1 MTVHSEQMTT
11 LFDSSPP
18 TMFPLLRLP
27 FLCLHDV
34 IDRLGIVDLYHFSLL
49 SKRAKWISKRK
60 KGNRLEVSLY
70 IYDRTMTLYKD
81 QKYICEMIF
90 EKNRFEIGPRKRKM
104 GSVDIWFTKA
114 LQHFLDVFNC
124 PFEIVHFE
132 LKPPLTED
140 QLIMIIDLLNGMKTE
155 IKEVYI
161 VAKCQ
166 RILDFLFSLN
176 TEIICAYQTNLSS
189 KELNEFLRS
198 WKEGKTNQ
206 KVKQVTIGTCSERDV
221 KEVLKGLG
229 GELMDP
235 RTATF
240 KFREKGFERYIE
252 YWIRGGIQIRG
263 NDGRFAVIV
272 TSRFAYPTKNEDVK
286 VKHIQKYLKDLEM
299 WNSENSAWNE
309 NHFSICFF

>member
-104 GSVDIWFTKA
+104 GSVDI
-114 LQHFLDVFNC
+114 C
-124 PFEIVHFE
+124 
-132 LKPPLTED
+132 
-140 QLIMIIDLLNGMKTE
+140 
-155 IKEVYI
+155 
-161 VAKCQ
+161 
-166 RILDFLFSLN
+166 LDFLFSLN